1 MKSLFLLV
9 NFFFGNNYEEVD
21 GALVYLHS
29 ETIIVDDEVKVDRI
43 ISLRQGRKA
52 WTWELLVV
60 DSDQEGI
67 TLEIHN

>member
-1 MKSLFLLV
+1 MKSLFLLA
-9 NFFFGNNYEEVD
+9 NFFLGNNYEEVD
-21 GALVYLHS
+21 GALTYLRS
-29 ETIIVDDEVKVDRI
+29 ETIIVNDEVQVDRI
-43 ISLRQGRKA
+43 ITLRQGRKA